1 MTNKKQSYYEKNK
14 EKILKQQ
21 QDKRNAKYEGLVE
34 GYDYI
39 CCKECGFKSSELA
52 THITNK
58 HNITVDE
65 YKIKHNVSSVK
76 AQKSIDRVKGENNP
90 AYQHGGKYSPFSE
103 KYIHGTSNIEKTKK
117 KAKDN
122 KTKDKDSTQIE
133 YWLKKTNN
141 DSIEAEKLLSERQTT
156 FSLEKCIT
164 KYGQEEGTEIWLNRQ
179 EKWQN
184 TLNLKPDEEK
194 QRINRLK
201 LGNGYSVS
209 NAEREI
215 IEHLKENDI
224 HAIHQF
230 SLFNDQLK
238 KQYIYDIS
246 LYNKIIEYNGDYWHC
261 NPTKY
266 NKDYYHKRIHKSAE
280 EIWERDRIKKNY
292 AISKGYIVLTI
303 WENDYKKDKQGTIE
317 KCLNF
322 LKQ

>member
-1 MTNKKQSYYEKNK
+1 MNNKKQSYYEKNK
-14 EKILKQQ
+14 KKILKQQ
-21 QDKRNAKYEGLVE
+21 QDKRNSKYEGLVE

-52 THITNK
+52 THIINK
-58 HNITVDE
+58 HNITIDE

-122 KTKDKDSTQIE
+122 KTKDKDNTQIE

-179 EKWQN
+179 EKWHKSYKKSNFSKISQELFWSVIN
-184 TLNLKPDEEK
+184 NINIITDIYFAELDENKQKDLSGKNYEYTLRLNEKVIKPDFIDLS
-194 QRINRLK
+194 Q
-201 LGNGYSVS
+201 
-209 NAEREI
+209 
-215 IEHLKENDI
+215 
-224 HAIHQF
+224 
-230 SLFNDQLK
+230 
-238 KQYIYDIS
+238 
-246 LYNKIIEYNGDYWHC
+246 NKIIEFDGTYWHEVKNKTYSFGN
-261 NPTKY
+261 NPD
-266 NKDYYHKRIHKSAE
+266 NIKDTLIE
-280 EIWERDRIKKNY
+280 NN
-292 AISKGYIVLTI
+292 GYIVI
-303 WENDYKKDKQGTIE
+303 HINEKDYKKDKQGTIE